1 VTFNTD
7 FLTLFSIGVMAW
19 LVGYAFMSIGWILGM
34 ALRRLLSMLNMV
46 SDVD

>member
-1 VTFNTD
+1 MTFNSD
-7 FLTLFSIGVMAW
+7 FMILFSLGVMAW

-34 ALRRLLSMLNMV
+34 ALRRLLSMLNMA